1 MVRVKVCGIT
11 NREDALEISKM
22 GVDAIGFILSTKSQR
37 TVSLS
42 KVSEIVKIL
51 PPFLSRVAVVVDPT
65 IEQLNEIENSK
76 FFDYIQFHGSES
88 IDLIKRSKLKTIKAI
103 KIENEESLKAI
114 STYEEDVDYFLFDT
128 KVGEKV
134 GGTGK
139 TFDWGFLKQIN
150 LQKPFILAGGIGPNN
165 VIEAIKEVKPDAI
178 DLNSKVEEKPGKKDI
193 KLIKE
198 VLSKIKREE

>member
-22 GVDAIGFILSTKSQR
+22 GVDAIGFILSTRSQR
-37 TVSLS
+37 MVNLS

-51 PPFLSRVAVVVDPT
+51 PPFISRVAVVVDPT

-103 KIENEESLKAI
+103 KIENEQSLKSI
-114 STYEEDVDYFLFDT
+114 STYEEVVDYFLFDT
-128 KVGEKV
+128 KVGKKV

>member
-11 NREDALEISKM
+11 NREDALKISKM

-37 TVSLS
+37 MVSLS
-42 KVSEIVKIL
+42 KASEIVKIL

-65 IEQLNEIENSK
+65 IEQLNEIENSN

-88 IDLIKRSKLKTIKAI
+88 IDLVKRSKLKTIKAI
-103 KIENEESLKAI
+103 KIENEHSLKAI

-134 GGTGK
+134 GETGK
-139 TFDWGFLKQIN
+139 TFDWRFLKQIN

>member
-11 NREDALEISKM
+11 NREDALKISKM

-37 TVSLS
+37 MVSLS

-103 KIENEESLKAI
+103 KIENEHSLKAI

-139 TFDWGFLKQIN
+139 TFDWRFLKQIN

>member
-11 NREDALEISKM
+11 NREDALKISKM
-22 GVDAIGFILSTKSQR
+22 GVDAIGFILSSKSQR
-37 TVSLS
+37 MVSLS

-103 KIENEESLKAI
+103 KIENEQSLKAI

>member
-11 NREDALEISKM
+11 NREDALKISKM

-37 TVSLS
+37 MVSLS
-42 KVSEIVKIL
+42 KASEIVKIL

-65 IEQLNEIENSK
+65 IEQLNEIENSN

-88 IDLIKRSKLKTIKAI
+88 IDLVKRSKLKTIKAI
-103 KIENEESLKAI
+103 KIENEHSLKAI

-139 TFDWGFLKQIN
+139 TFDWRFLKQIN

>member
-11 NREDALEISKM
+11 NMEDALKISKV

-37 TVSLS
+37 MVNLS
-42 KVSEIVKIL
+42 KVSEIVKNL